1 MQIHKIT
8 YSNWAIYSLALQL
21 STIDFDDDKLYFN
34 PEFNFYL
41 QKNLLIIKNLAKE
54 IDEFRKTIVSHY
66 GTLNEETKCFDIPT
80 DLQESMMK
88 DLTQFYKLTQE
99 VTIYKINLSRIV
111 TNSMESKILYNLLFM
126 IEEDDNINI
135 KKEKKVMTMTNFE
148 IYNTA
153 KAMSDAFQDGTQYLP
168 VKVNFFIQKNKATL
182 MTLAQDIDNSRI
194 AIVQNY
200 GTMDEEANQFVVPED
215 KIEAANAEL
224 MDLFNIEQEVDIR
237 KVSIDSFPDDINL
250 TTAQMEA
257 LMFMID

>member
-1 MQIHKIT
+1 
-8 YSNWAIYSLALQL
+8 
-21 STIDFDDDKLYFN
+21 
-34 PEFNFYL
+34 
-41 QKNLLIIKNLAKE
+41 
-54 IDEFRKTIVSHY
+54 
-66 GTLNEETKCFDIPT
+66 
-80 DLQESMMK
+80 
-88 DLTQFYKLTQE
+88 
-99 VTIYKINLSRIV
+99 
-111 TNSMESKILYNLLFM
+111 
-126 IEEDDNINI
+126 
-135 KKEKKVMTMTNFE
+135 MTMTNFE

-200 GTMDEEANQFVVPED
+200 GTMDENANQFVVPED